1 MGGTNMDKFLERAEK
16 YYFHYPFPVVI
27 VGTLYEDRSNFMA
40 AAWHTQLSFD
50 PPLYA
55 VSISPKRYSKELVD
69 KAGAFSLNF
78 LKFDDYKLAGF
89 VGRTSGRDYRKEEI
103 FDIQYD
109 IGTKLNVP
117 VLKIAVGCYECKVVD
132 EKPFGDHIL
141 YVGEIVGIHYD
152 SDYYKD
158 GISPDMLLY
167 IGNDMYT
174 HAEGTLVKFGR
185 EEVQDVLKGMN
196 GEKKI

>member
-1 MGGTNMDKFLERAEK
+1 MAGWFK
-16 YYFHYPFPVVI
+16 
-27 VGTLYEDRSNFMA
+27 A

-55 VSISPKRYSKELVD
+55 VSISPKRYTRELID
-69 KAGAFSLNF
+69 KSGAFSLNF

-89 VGRTSGRDYRKEEI
+89 VGRTSGRDYYKGEV

-109 IGTKLNVP
+109 IGNKLNVP
-117 VLKIAVGCYECKVVD
+117 ILKAAVGCYECKVVD
-132 EKPFGDHIL
+132 KKQYGDHIL
-141 YVGEIVGIHYD
+141 YVGKILGIHYD
-152 SDYYKD
+152 SNYYED

-174 HAEGTLVKFGR
+174 HAEGALVKFGKQ
-185 EEVQDVLKGMN
+185 EVQDILNQEKNKGD
-196 GEKKI
+196 

>member
-1 MGGTNMDKFLERAEK
+1 
-16 YYFHYPFPVVI
+16 
-27 VGTLYEDRSNFMA
+27 
-40 AAWHTQLSFD
+40 
-50 PPLYA
+50 
-55 VSISPKRYSKELVD
+55 
-69 KAGAFSLNF
+69 
-78 LKFDDYKLAGF
+78 
-89 VGRTSGRDYRKEEI
+89 
-103 FDIQYD
+103 
-109 IGTKLNVP
+109 
-117 VLKIAVGCYECKVVD
+117 
-132 EKPFGDHIL
+132 
-141 YVGEIVGIHYD
+141 VGEIVGIHYD